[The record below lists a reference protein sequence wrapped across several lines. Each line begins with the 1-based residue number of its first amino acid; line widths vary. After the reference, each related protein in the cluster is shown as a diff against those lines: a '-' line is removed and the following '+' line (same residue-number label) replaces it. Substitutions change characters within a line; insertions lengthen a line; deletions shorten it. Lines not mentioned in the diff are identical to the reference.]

1 MNLLEYSNDWR
12 GKRKKQVERQY
23 DSMKMFLPKKPRSF
37 NQFQQA
43 LSNLTLTD
51 NLVCYDE

>member
-23 DSMKMFLPKKPRSF
+23 DSMKMFLPKKNKIIQSISTG
-37 NQFQQA
+37 A
-43 LSNLTLTD
+43 I
-51 NLVCYDE
+51 